1 MATNGADTAAHTSRH
16 EHWSSRLGFILA
28 ATGSAV
34 GLGNI
39 WKFPYVTGE
48 NGGGA
53 FVLVYLVCIALIG
66 LPIMMAEVL
75 IGRRGQQS
83 PIYSMRA
90 VARAEG
96 ASSAWQVI
104 GWSGVVAG
112 FIILSFYSVI
122 AGWSLAYI
130 FEAASGAFV
139 GADAKGIGE
148 IFEGLLGDPVRLL
161 FWHTLFMGMTI
172 FVVAGGVRAGL
183 ERAVSVLMPAFF
195 LLMLVL
201 VGYAAVATGKFGEGA
216 AFLFRPDFGKL
227 TGEAILVA
235 MGQAFFSL
243 SLGMGVMLAY
253 GSYLP
258 QGISIGRSV
267 SAICIADTLV
277 ALIAGL
283 AIFPLVFAHNLEPGA
298 GPGLV
303 FQTLPLALGQMGG
316 GVFFG
321 ALFFLLLV
329 VAGWTSSISI
339 LEPTVQWMEER
350 FVMRRV
356 KAALFAGLCAW
367 VLGLA
372 TVFSFN
378 LWAEFKRW
386 VEFDFWE
393 KTPFDLLDYLTSNI
407 MLPLGGL
414 LFALFAGWKMAR
426 ASTREE
432 LGVGD
437 GVGFKLWRFLVRY
450 VSPVGIG
457 LVLLHSMGILEPL
470 GVLAAEALDFMKAGS
485 WRWVIFSATVAGA
498 IGFALGVGL
507 SILLDKIPRLRRHI

>member
-1 MATNGADTAAHTSRH
+1 MIGNSKAFRH

-53 FVLVYLVCIALIG
+53 FVLVYLACIFLIG

-75 IGRRGQQS
+75 IGRRGQRS
-83 PIYSMRA
+83 PIHSMRA
-90 VARAEG
+90 IAKEER
-96 ASSAWQVI
+96 ASSGWQIV

-139 GADAKGIGE
+139 ASGAETVND
-148 IFEGLLGDPVRLL
+148 IFGDLLDDPLRLL
-161 FWHTLFMGMTI
+161 FWHTVFMGMTV
-172 FVVAGGVRAGL
+172 FVVVGGVRAGL
-183 ERAVSVLMPAFF
+183 ERAVSILMPLFF
-195 LLMLVL
+195 VLMLVL
-201 VGYAAVATGKFGEGA
+201 VGYAAFATGTFGEGV
-216 AFLFRPDFGKL
+216 AFLFSPDFSKL
-227 TGEAILVA
+227 SGETVLVA

-258 QGISIGRSV
+258 SNISIGQSV
-267 SAICIADTLV
+267 FAICTADTLV
-277 ALIAGL
+277 ALVAGL
-283 AIFPLVFAHNLEPGA
+283 AIFPLVFAHGLEPGS

-303 FQTLPLALGQMGG
+303 FQTLPLAFGQMTG
-316 GVFFG
+316 GVLFG
-321 ALFFLLLV
+321 TLFFLLLV

-350 FVMRRV
+350 FGLGRRFTV
-356 KAALFAGLCAW
+356 SLAGGCAW
-367 VLGLA
+367 LLGLA

-378 LWAEFKRW
+378 LLADFKLW
-386 VEFDFWE
+386 G
-393 KTPFDLLDYLTSNI
+393 KTLFGLLDYLTSNI

-414 LFALFAGWKMAR
+414 LFAVFAGWIMTR
-426 ASTREE
+426 DSTRNE
-432 LGVGD
+432 LDMDDYLGY
-437 GVGFKLWRFLVRY
+437 KLWRFLVRY
-450 VSPVGIG
+450 IA
-457 LVLLHSMGILEPL
+457 PL
-470 GVLAAEALDFMKAGS
+470 GIVLVMFHSLGITTLILDYFTS
-485 WRWVIFSATVAGA
+485 LRSLEITT
-498 IGFALGVGL
+498 L
-507 SILLDKIPRLRRHI
+507 ILDYFTSLR

>member
-1 MATNGADTAAHTSRH
+1 MMGNSANTGAYAPRQ

-53 FVLVYLVCIALIG
+53 FVLVYLLCIALIG

-75 IGRRGQQS
+75 IGRRGQRS
-83 PIYSMRA
+83 PIYSMRM
-90 VARAEG
+90 VAKQEG
-96 ASSAWQVI
+96 VSSGWQVV
-104 GWSGVVAG
+104 GWSGVIAG

-130 FEAASGAFV
+130 LEAASGAFV
-139 GADAKGIGE
+139 GVDAAGIKD
-148 IFEGLLGDPVRLL
+148 IFGTLLANPGRLL
-161 FWHTLFMGMTI
+161 FWHTLFIGMTI
-172 FVVAGGVRAGL
+172 LVVAGGVRAGL
-183 ERAVSVLMPAFF
+183 ERAVSVLMPTFF
-195 LLMLVL
+195 ILMLVM
-201 VGYAAVATGKFGEGA
+201 VGYAAIATNTFGKGA
-216 AFLFRPDFGKL
+216 AFLFWPDFSKL
-227 TGEAILVA
+227 TGETILEA

-258 QGISIGRSV
+258 KGVSIGRSV
-267 SAICIADTLV
+267 FAICVADTLV

-283 AIFPLVFAHNLEPGA
+283 AIFPLVFAYDLAPGA

-350 FVMRRV
+350 FGIKRM
-356 KAALFAGLCAW
+356 AAAVSAGIAAW
-367 VLGLA
+367 VLGLV

-378 LWAEFKRW
+378 VWAEWKVW
-386 VEFDFWE
+386 G
-393 KTPFDLLDYLTSNI
+393 KTPFDLLDYLTANI

-414 LFALFAGWKMAR
+414 LFALFVGWKMAR
-426 ASTREE
+426 ASSREE
-432 LGVGD
+432 LGVED
-437 GVGFKLWRFLVRY
+437 GFGFKAWHFLLRY
-450 VSPVGIG
+450 ISPVGIVLVMLHSLGILHPAEILAFFLADTLHWALG
-457 LVLLHSMGILEPL
+457 LV
-470 GVLAAEALDFMKAGS
+470 VLAMVVFGL
-485 WRWVIFSATVAGA
+485 
-498 IGFALGVGL
+498 VGL
-507 SILLDKIPRLRRHI
+507 WRRRISGSGKERGGI

>member
-1 MATNGADTAAHTSRH
+1 MMGDSSNTDAHIFHH

-53 FVLVYLVCIALIG
+53 FVLVYIACIALIG

-75 IGRRGQQS
+75 IGRRGQRS
-83 PIYSMRA
+83 PIHSMRIIA
-90 VARAEG
+90 SREN
-96 ASSAWQVI
+96 ASSGWQVV

-130 FEAASGAFV
+130 FEAASGVFV
-139 GADAKGIGE
+139 DADAKKIAD
-148 IFEGLLGDPVRLL
+148 IFTNLLGSPGRLI
-161 FWHTLFMGMTI
+161 FWHTVFIGITI
-172 FVVAGGVRAGL
+172 FVVAGGVRSGL
-183 ERAVSVLMPAFF
+183 ERAVSVLMPTFF
-195 LLMLVL
+195 ILMLVM
-201 VGYAAVATGKFGEGA
+201 VGYAAIATGKFGEGA
-216 AFLFRPDFGKL
+216 AFLFRPDFSKL
-227 TGEAILVA
+227 TGTSILVA

-258 QGISIGRSV
+258 QRVSIGRSV
-267 SAICIADTLV
+267 FAICIADTLV

-283 AIFPLVFAHNLEPGA
+283 AIFPLVFAHGLEPGA

-316 GVFFG
+316 GVLFG
-321 ALFFLLLV
+321 TLFFMLLV

-350 FVMRRV
+350 FGIRRIS
-356 KAALFAGLCAW
+356 AAVSAGIGAW
-367 VLGLA
+367 LLGLV

-378 LWAEFKRW
+378 LWDEFKLW
-386 VEFDFWE
+386 G

-432 LGVGD
+432 LGIGD
-437 GVGFKLWRFLVRY
+437 GLGFKVWRFLVRY

-457 LVLLHSMGILEPL
+457 LVMLHSL
-470 GVLAAEALDFMKAGS
+470 GVTG
-485 WRWVIFSATVAGA
+485 
-498 IGFALGVGL
+498 
-507 SILLDKIPRLRRHI
+507 

>member
-1 MATNGADTAAHTSRH
+1 MGNSSKMGAGTFRH

-53 FVLVYLVCIALIG
+53 FVLVYLACIALVG

-75 IGRRGQQS
+75 IGRRGQRS
-83 PIYSMRA
+83 PIHSMRL
-90 VARAEG
+90 VAGQEG
-96 ASSAWQVI
+96 AWSGWQIV
-104 GWSGVVAG
+104 GWFGVVAG

-139 GADAKGIGE
+139 AADAKTIGA
-148 IFEGLLGDPVRLL
+148 IFGGLLDSPGRLL
-161 FWHTLFMGMTI
+161 FWHTVFISMTV

-183 ERAVSVLMPAFF
+183 ERAVSILMPTFF
-195 LLMLVL
+195 LLMLAL
-201 VGYAAVATGKFGEGA
+201 VGYAAIVTDTFGQGV
-216 AFLFRPDFGKL
+216 AFLFSPDFSKL
-227 TGEAILVA
+227 SGETVLVA

-258 QGISIGRSV
+258 QSVSIGRSV
-267 SAICIADTLV
+267 FAICVADTSV

-283 AIFPLVFAHNLEPGA
+283 AIFPLVFTYGLEPGA

-303 FQTLPLALGQMGG
+303 FQTLPLALGHLGG

-321 ALFFLLLV
+321 TLFFVLLV

-339 LEPTVQWMEER
+339 LEPTVQWVEER
-350 FVMRRV
+350 FGIRRV
-356 KAALFAGLCAW
+356 TTAVLAGVAAWL
-367 VLGLA
+367 LGLL

-378 LWAEFKRW
+378 LWSEFKIW
-386 VEFDFWE
+386 D
-393 KTPFDLLDYLTSNI
+393 KTLFELLDYLTSNI

-414 LFALFAGWKMAR
+414 LFALFAGWIMAKS
-426 ASTREE
+426 STRQE
-432 LGVGD
+432 LGADCRGKD
-437 GVGFKLWRFLVRY
+437 SRSFILWRFLVRY

-457 LVLLHSMGILEPL
+457 LVMLHSL
-470 GVLAAEALDFMKAGS
+470 GLITLTG
-485 WRWVIFSATVAGA
+485 
-498 IGFALGVGL
+498 
-507 SILLDKIPRLRRHI
+507 

>member
-1 MATNGADTAAHTSRH
+1 MIGNSNSTGAGGFRH

-53 FVLVYLVCIALIG
+53 FVLVYIACIFLIG
-66 LPIMMAEVL
+66 LPIMMSEAL
-75 IGRRGQQS
+75 IGRRGQRS
-83 PIYSMRA
+83 PIHSMA
-90 VARAEG
+90 IVAKEEG
-96 ASSAWQVI
+96 ASSGWQIV

-139 GADAKGIGE
+139 DSSAETVSAIFGNLLADPA
-148 IFEGLLGDPVRLL
+148 RLL
-161 FWHTLFMGMTI
+161 FWHTLFMMMTV
-172 FVVAGGVRAGL
+172 FVVASGVRSGI

-201 VGYAAVATGKFGEGA
+201 VGYAAIATDTFGKGL
-216 AFLFRPDFGKL
+216 AFLFSPDFSKL
-227 TGEAILVA
+227 SGETVLVA

-258 QGISIGRSV
+258 KNISIGRS
-267 SAICIADTLV
+267 AFIICVADTLV

-283 AIFPLVFAHNLEPGA
+283 AIFPLVFAHGLEAGA

-303 FQTLPLALGQMGG
+303 FQTLPLAFGQMGG
-316 GVFFG
+316 GVLFG
-321 ALFFLLLV
+321 TLFFILLV

-350 FVMRRV
+350 FGVSRMITALLAGV
-356 KAALFAGLCAW
+356 AAWLLGIVT
-367 VLGLA
+367 VL
-372 TVFSFN
+372 SFN
-378 LWAEFKRW
+378 LWAEFTLW
-386 VEFDFWE
+386 G

-414 LFALFAGWKMAR
+414 LFALFAGWIM
-426 ASTREE
+426 TRNATRDE
-432 LGVGD
+432 LDMDDYLGY
-437 GVGFKLWRFLVRY
+437 KLWRFLVRY
-450 VSPVGIG
+450 IAPVGIG
-457 LVLLHSMGILEPL
+457 LIMLHSL
-470 GVLAAEALDFMKAGS
+470 GVTTLIQEIVLQ
-485 WRWVIFSATVAGA
+485 
-498 IGFALGVGL
+498 
-507 SILLDKIPRLRRHI
+507 

>member
-1 MATNGADTAAHTSRH
+1 MMGNSADMGVYGFRH

-53 FVLVYLVCIALIG
+53 FVLVYLACIALIG

-75 IGRRGQQS
+75 IGRRGQRS
-83 PIYSMRA
+83 PIHSMRA
-90 VARAEG
+90 VAREEG
-96 ASSAWQVI
+96 ASSGWQLV

-130 FEAASGAFV
+130 FEAGSGVFV
-139 GADAKGIGE
+139 GADAKGIDG
-148 IFEGLLGDPVRLL
+148 IFGDLLGSPARLL
-161 FWHTLFMGMTI
+161 FWHTVFMGMTI

-183 ERAVSVLMPAFF
+183 ERAVSVLMPSFF
-195 LLMLVL
+195 ILMLVL
-201 VGYAAVATGKFGEGA
+201 VGYAAVATGKFGEGV
-216 AFLFRPDFGKL
+216 AFLFRPDFSKL
-227 TGEAILVA
+227 TGESILVA

-258 QGISIGRSV
+258 QRISIGRSV
-267 SAICIADTLV
+267 ATICVADTLV

-283 AIFPLVFAHNLEPGA
+283 AIFPLVFAHGLEPGA

-303 FQTLPLALGQMGG
+303 FKTLPLAFGQMGG
-316 GVFFG
+316 GVLFG
-321 ALFFLLLV
+321 TLFFVLLV

-350 FVMRRV
+350 FGIRRIEATV
-356 KAALFAGLCAW
+356 SAGIAAWL
-367 VLGLA
+367 LGLA

-378 LWAEFKRW
+378 LWAEFKLW
-386 VEFDFWE
+386 G

-414 LFALFAGWKMAR
+414 LFALFAGWKMAK

-432 LGVGD
+432 LAVGD
-437 GVGFKLWRFLVRY
+437 AFGFRLWRFLVRY
-450 VSPVGIG
+450 VSPLGIG
-457 LVLLHSMGILEPL
+457 LVILHSLGILHL
-470 GVLAAEALDFMKAGS
+470 WA
-485 WRWVIFSATVAGA
+485 
-498 IGFALGVGL
+498 
-507 SILLDKIPRLRRHI
+507 

>member
-1 MATNGADTAAHTSRH
+1 MRGSSDNSGAHTFRR
-16 EHWSSRLGFILA
+16 EYWSSRLGFILA

-53 FVLVYLVCIALIG
+53 FVLVYLICIALIG
-66 LPIMMAEVL
+66 VPIMMAEVL
-75 IGRRGQQS
+75 IGRRGQRS
-83 PIYSMRA
+83 PIHSMRI
-90 VARAEG
+90 VASKEG
-96 ASSAWQVI
+96 VSSGWQVV
-104 GWSGVVAG
+104 GWSGVIAG

-139 GADAKGIGE
+139 EADAKHIAD
-148 IFEGLLGDPVRLL
+148 IFSGLLDDPGRLL
-161 FWHTLFMGMTI
+161 FWHTLFMGMTV
-172 FVVAGGVRAGL
+172 FVVAGGVRRGL

-195 LLMLVL
+195 ILILVM
-201 VGYAAVATGKFGEGA
+201 VGYAAVATGKFGEGV

-227 TGEAILVA
+227 TGESVLVA

-258 QGISIGRSV
+258 REVSIGRSV
-267 SAICIADTLV
+267 FTICIADTLV

-283 AIFPLVFAHNLEPGA
+283 AIFPLVFAHSLEPGA

-321 ALFFLLLV
+321 TLFFLLLV

-350 FVMRRV
+350 FGTRRI
-356 KAALFAGLCAW
+356 KAALSAGIAAW

-378 LWAEFKRW
+378 IWAELKLW
-386 VEFDFWE
+386 G
-393 KTPFDLLDYLTSNI
+393 KTLFDLLDYLTSNI

-414 LFALFAGWKMAR
+414 LFALFAGWIMAK

-432 LGVGD
+432 LGIGD
-437 GVGFKLWRFLVRY
+437 TLGFKVWRFLVRY
-450 VSPVGIG
+450 ISPVGIG
-457 LVLLHSMGILEPL
+457 LVILHSL
-470 GVLAAEALDFMKAGS
+470 GVITMIWEG
-485 WRWVIFSATVAGA
+485 IQ
-498 IGFALGVGL
+498 
-507 SILLDKIPRLRRHI
+507 

>member
-1 MATNGADTAAHTSRH
+1 MIKNGADTVTPASRR
-16 EHWSSRLGFILA
+16 EHWSSRWGFVLA

-53 FVLVYLVCIALIG
+53 FVLVYLTCIALIG

-75 IGRRGQQS
+75 IGRRGQRS
-83 PIYSMRA
+83 PIYSMRM
-90 VARAEG
+90 VAKAEG
-96 ASSAWQVI
+96 VSSGWRVI

-130 FEAASGAFV
+130 LEAGSGAFV
-139 GADAKGIGE
+139 GVDARGIKE
-148 IFEGLLGDPVRLL
+148 IFGGLLGSPGRLL
-161 FWHTLFMGMTI
+161 FWHTIFMGMTI

-195 LLMLVL
+195 ILMLVL

-227 TGEAILVA
+227 TGESILVA

-258 QGISIGRSV
+258 RGVSIARSV
-267 SAICIADTLV
+267 STICIADTMV

-283 AIFPLVFAHNLEPGA
+283 AIFPLVFAHGLEPGA

-303 FQTLPLALGQMGG
+303 FQTLPLALGRMGG
-316 GVFFG
+316 GVLFG
-321 ALFFLLLV
+321 ILFFLLLV

-350 FVMRRV
+350 FGMRRV
-356 KAALFAGLCAW
+356 GATLLAGMCAW

-378 LWAEFKRW
+378 LWAEFKLW
-386 VEFDFWE
+386 G
-393 KTPFDLLDYLTSNI
+393 KTPFDMLDYLTSNI

-414 LFALFAGWKMAR
+414 LFALFAGWRMAR
-426 ASTREE
+426 VSTREE
-432 LGVGD
+432 LGMGD
-437 GVGFKLWRFLVRY
+437 GLGFLLWRFLVRY

-457 LVLLHSMGILEPL
+457 LVLLHSLDVLAPMGIWA
-470 GVLAAEALDFMKAGS
+470 GEALDFLKAGP

-498 IGFALGVGL
+498 IGFGLGVGL
-507 SILLDKIPRLRRHI
+507 SILLDKIPRLRRRI

>member
-1 MATNGADTAAHTSRH
+1 MEMMGNNDTGAPVFRH

-53 FVLVYLVCIALIG
+53 FVLVYLACIALIG
-66 LPIMMAEVL
+66 VPIMMAEVL
-75 IGRRGQQS
+75 IGRRGQRS
-83 PIYSMRA
+83 PIYSMRIL
-90 VARAEG
+90 ARREG
-96 ASSAWQVI
+96 VSS
-104 GWSGVVAG
+104 GWEVVGWLGVVAG

-130 FEAASGAFV
+130 LEAANGAFV
-139 GADAKGIGE
+139 GADAEGIKGI
-148 IFEGLLGDPVRLL
+148 FDGLLGSPVRLL

-172 FVVAGGVRAGL
+172 LVVAGGVRGGL

-195 LLMLVL
+195 ILMLVM

-216 AFLFRPDFGKL
+216 AFLFRPDFSKL
-227 TGEAILVA
+227 TGTSILVA

-243 SLGMGVMLAY
+243 SLGMGAMLAY

-258 QGISIGRSV
+258 KGVSIGRSV
-267 SAICIADTLV
+267 FAICVADTLV

-283 AIFPLVFAHNLEPGA
+283 AIFPLVFAHGLEPGA

-316 GVFFG
+316 GVVFG
-321 ALFFLLLV
+321 TLFFVLLV
-329 VAGWTSSISI
+329 VAAWTSSISI
-339 LEPTVQWMEER
+339 LEPMVEWMEER
-350 FVMRRV
+350 FGMRRIG
-356 KAALFAGLCAW
+356 AAVLAGMAAW

-378 LWAEFKRW
+378 VWAELK
-386 VEFDFWE
+386 FWGR
-393 KTPFDLLDYLTSNI
+393 TPFDLLEGLSSNI

-414 LFALFAGWKMAR
+414 LFALFVGWKMTKG
-426 ASTREE
+426 STQGE
-432 LGVGD
+432 LGMGD
-437 GVGFKLWRFLVRY
+437 TLGFKVWRFLVRY

-457 LVLLHSMGILEPL
+457 LVLLHSLDVVNWNREVI
-470 GVLAAEALDFMKAGS
+470 GVILAAVVGLS
-485 WRWVIFSATVAGA
+485 
-498 IGFALGVGL
+498 LGIGL
-507 SILLDKIPRLRRHI
+507 SILLNWISSRPRRGS